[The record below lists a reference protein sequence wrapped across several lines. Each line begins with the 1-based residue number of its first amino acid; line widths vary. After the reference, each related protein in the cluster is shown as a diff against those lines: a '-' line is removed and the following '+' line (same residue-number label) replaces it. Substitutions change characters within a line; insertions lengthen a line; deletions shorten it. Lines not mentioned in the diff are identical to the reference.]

1 MCRGLVGGLVFVAYF
16 FSVFFLIFFP
26 FPGLGDLLAS
36 PLCGGGT
43 EPCHRGK
50 VGPRRPRSRE
60 LTAGHGRAS
69 SAGGRLRYCIAVLC
83 LLIDVGKTDKVSG
96 VLLITAVNTCIG
108 MTICLICLRTTAL
121 IETD

>member
-1 MCRGLVGGLVFVAYF
+1 MRRQVPVPRWRKESPPPRGLFFLLI

-36 PLCGGGT
+36 PLCG
-43 EPCHRGK
+43 
-50 VGPRRPRSRE
+50 
-60 LTAGHGRAS
+60 
-69 SAGGRLRYCIAVLC
+69 
-83 LLIDVGKTDKVSG
+83 
-96 VLLITAVNTCIG
+96 VNTCIG

>member
-1 MCRGLVGGLVFVAYF
+1 MAWFLFAYF

-60 LTAGHGRAS
+60 LTAGMGVPAQP
-69 SAGGRLRYCIAVLC
+69 AEDCATALQ
-83 LLIDVGKTDKVSG
+83 LIDVGKTDKVSG
-96 VLLITAVNTCIG
+96 VLLMITAVNTCIG
-108 MTICLICLRTTAL
+108 MTTCLICLRTTAL